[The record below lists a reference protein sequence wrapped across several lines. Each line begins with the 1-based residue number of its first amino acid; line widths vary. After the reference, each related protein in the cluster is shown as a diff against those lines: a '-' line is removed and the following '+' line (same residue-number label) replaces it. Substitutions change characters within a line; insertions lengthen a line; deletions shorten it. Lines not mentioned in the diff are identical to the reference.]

1 MRIKK
6 LKEVVTSLIVAT
18 VVLAVLLAVLRVSQ
32 AAVAF

>member
-6 LKEVVTSLIVAT
+6 LKKAVTALIVAT

-32 AAVAF
+32 AAVLF